1 MSLSRPFAHVI
12 RRAARAHSTL
22 ASAAYTDASLPR
34 GAATTGTPSDLSA
47 ADRAALHASLRV
59 DQAGEVAAD
68 YIYRGQLAVLKG
80 DAVIQ
85 VRVPMYLCMR
95 AGLTRA

>member
-22 ASAAYTDASLPR
+22 ASAPYTDASLPR
-34 GAATTGTPSDLSA
+34 GPATTGTPSDLSA
-47 ADRAALHASLRV
+47 DDRAALHASLRV

-85 VRVPMYLCMR
+85 VRSLSMYVCVR
-95 AGLTRA
+95 G

>member
-12 RRAARAHSTL
+12 RRAARAHSTQSGPL
-22 ASAAYTDASLPR
+22 ASAVYTDASLPR

-47 ADRAALHASLRV
+47 DDRAALHASLRV

-85 VRVPMYLCMR
+85 VSSHSLC
-95 AGLTRA
+95 T